1 MEGRSVLSTT
11 PSSQLADKPQVTIR
25 SPWTRHNECTNVPT
39 PRLEDCARHW
49 TVPTARASTYG
60 GPCEHLPG
68 AQKRAQ
74 FFTGSSLYRGGRKTD
89 QNFKSERLHC
99 ELTYYRMVRFS
110 QPRSIGALLSSP
122 SHHRVG
128 LSLVCVIIQ
137 PGLDQRSRHYQT
149 VAQLDR
155 PMVQPL
161 SSWAYTSC

>member
-11 PSSQLADKPQVTIR
+11 SSSQLADKPQVTIR
-25 SPWTRHNECTNVPT
+25 SPWTRHNGCTNVPT

-89 QNFKSERLHC
+89 HNFKSERLHC
-99 ELTYYRMVRFS
+99 ELTYYTMVLFTH
-110 QPRSIGALLSSP
+110 PPSICPLPISP
-122 SHHRVG
+122 SPHP
-128 LSLVCVIIQ
+128 LSLS
-137 PGLDQRSRHYQT
+137 PSY
-149 VAQLDR
+149 
-155 PMVQPL
+155 
-161 SSWAYTSC
+161 SF